1 VAGHAYPTYY
11 QTLFPDLRDEFTQAV
26 KQARATNPK
35 RGLWIADKT
44 SGFNYT
50 SKKAITDVHPI
61 FPKLFRRL
69 IEHVQNGGTIGNFV
83 EFLKQKKDGVL
94 ILPEAHHTDAL
105 DYVVK
110 VKGKWVC
117 LTVLP
122 ENLVF
127 DPQE

>member
-1 VAGHAYPTYY
+1 MAGHAYPTYY
-11 QTLFPDLRDEFTQAV
+11 QMLFPDLRDEFTQAV

-50 SKKAITDVHPI
+50 SKKAITDEHPI

-69 IEHVQNGGTIGNFV
+69 MEHIQKGGTIGKFV
-83 EFLKQKKDGVL
+83 QFLKHKKDGVL
-94 ILPEAHHTDAL
+94 ILPDAHYTDAL
-105 DYVVK
+105 DHVVK
-110 VKGKWVC
+110 VKGELVG